1 MAADAQSAHT
11 GRNLA
16 SMAEA
21 RARRANLAQA
31 ELAAF
36 SQEHLD
42 NLRGFFGSEVA
53 GRSILELI
61 LELSQPAFE

>member
-1 MAADAQSAHT
+1 MAADGQSAHT
-11 GRNLA
+11 GRDFA

-21 RARRANLAQA
+21 RARHAKHAQA

-42 NLRGFFGSEVA
+42 NLRGIF
-53 GRSILELI
+53 RI
-61 LELSQPAFE
+61 